1 MSNLITVLQNLNTF
15 VETHALTK
23 KTFLKY
29 FKSSGLNNQ
38 CILNHKLNDV
48 SFISINEIVSLN
60 SNFCHEHER
69 YCVTNPN
76 ILNLF

>member
-1 MSNLITVLQNLNTF
+1 MHI
-15 VETHALTK
+15 K
-23 KTFLKY
+23 
-29 FKSSGLNNQ
+29 

-76 ILNLF
+76 ILN

>member
-15 VETHALTK
+15 VDTHALTK
-23 KTFLKY
+23 KHFLKY
-29 FKSSGLNNQ
+29 FKTSGLNNQ
-38 CILNHKLNDV
+38 CILNLKLNDV
-48 SFISINEIVSLN
+48 SFISITCNKIVSLN

-76 ILNLF
+76 ILN